1 MRRLVDLVRR
11 ERGEAVP
18 EEHLKLSSSTE
29 AFFRTDRPHDV
40 PVIVVYHLQKTA
52 GTALRHVVRANLPP
66 SEVEILPDLRSLR
79 HAPGELAEWYGQW
92 YGSLGSDRR
101 ERLCCV
107 MSHLAGFL
115 LPALDRPAEA
125 LVLVREPV
133 DRTISYYHVKRR
145 RRDPEKPM
153 RSLAEIYA
161 GDPARRGL
169 RSESWEQFFNWQSR
183 CLLSVF
189 HDVSALP
196 SSEGPSPDAALWR
209 ERLREV
215 VERVYLV
222 GVQDRFSEYVDSL
235 AVRFGWQVFVRKSKV
250 NPNRPTVSEISPG
263 LRETIRAYN
272 WLDVELYELARAA
285 QERREAEH
293 VASEADLASA

>member
-1 MRRLVDLVRR
+1 MRNLVDLVRR
-11 ERGEAVP
+11 ERAEAVP
-18 EEHLKLSSSTE
+18 KQHLKQSSSTE
-29 AFFRTDRPHDV
+29 AFFRTEGPHDG

-66 SEVEILPDLRSLR
+66 SEVQILPDLRSLR
-79 HAPGELAEWYGQW
+79 HAPPALAEWYAQW
-92 YGSLGSDRR
+92 YRSLGAGRR

-161 GDPARRGL
+161 GDPVRRGL
-169 RSESWEQFFNWQSR
+169 RRESWEQFFNWQSR
-183 CLLSVF
+183 SLLSVF
-189 HDVSALP
+189 HDVTALP
-196 SSEGPSPDAALWR
+196 SSAGPSPDAEVWR
-209 ERLREV
+209 ERLREAV
-215 VERVYLV
+215 DGVYLV
-222 GVQDRFSEYVDSL
+222 GLQDRFADYVESL
-235 AVRFGWQVFVRKSKV
+235 ALRFGWQAFVRKSKV
-250 NPNRPTVSEISPG
+250 NPNRPAVSEISPE
-263 LRETIRAYN
+263 LRETIRVYN
-272 WLDVELYELARAA
+272 WLDAELYELARRA
-285 QERREAEH
+285 QEGRRPLEDVRAG
-293 VASEADLASA
+293 